1 MARNDMSNISSEE
14 KALHTNKWV
23 VFLSKEWG
31 NLPPLSP
38 IIASANCIE
47 DLNENSLVIAA
58 LSELKSDE
66 VLINHFILAVQP
78 STIYK

>member
-1 MARNDMSNISSEE
+1 MARNDMSNISSTD
-14 KALHTNKWV
+14 KTLHNNKWV
-23 VFLSKEWG
+23 VFLSKEWDD
-31 NLPPLSP
+31 LPPLSP

-66 VLINHFILAVQP
+66 VLINHFISAVQP